1 MSTAKTRTDPG
12 DRWRAVAK
20 RLKPT
25 PGETRASA
33 LLRLEAR
40 EEAYRRAREADRVQA
55 HWEALEDPAVRRKH
69 NATADHAEAEASG
82 PHRSAAGHAATAEA
96 AKLREWTWYNYAPGG
111 GWSA

>member
-1 MSTAKTRTDPG
+1 MGTRTDPAQ
-12 DRWRAVAK
+12 RWRDVAE

-82 PHRSAAGHAATAEA
+82 RHRSAAGHAANAAAE
-96 AKLREWTWYNYAPGG
+96 KQREMTWWAYVPD